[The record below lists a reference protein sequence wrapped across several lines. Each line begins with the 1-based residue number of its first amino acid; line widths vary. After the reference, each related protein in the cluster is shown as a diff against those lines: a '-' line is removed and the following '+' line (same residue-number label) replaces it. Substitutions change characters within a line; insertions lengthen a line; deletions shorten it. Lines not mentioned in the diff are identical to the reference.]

1 MPQKRDYYEVLG
13 LSRSATQD
21 DVKQAFRKLAKEV
34 HPDRNPG
41 DAAAEDRF
49 KEIQEAFSVL
59 HDAEKRR
66 RYDRMGHAAFGGG
79 ADGGA
84 AERVD
89 FRAVSEILEGLFG
102 EVLGRGGRR
111 RQGDDVEVELS
122 LRFEEAATGAEKTIR
137 IQRLAP
143 CGTCNATGA
152 APGSK
157 VERCPACGG
166 VGEVR
171 FQRGFFSAS
180 RPCSSCG
187 GSGKRIELPCPTCG
201 GRMVSPVEE
210 ELLVRVPP
218 GVEDG
223 AIRSVR
229 GAGARPPP
237 IGGQPGTP
245 GDLHVRIKIEPHPL
259 FTRQGADVVVT
270 IPIGFPEAVL
280 GTQIDVPTLEG
291 KVKMKVPPGT
301 QSGKV
306 FRLRGKGIEV
316 FGGAGKGDQ
325 LVTVVVE
332 VPEQITK
339 KQRQLIE
346 ELAKELGDDVH
357 PQQKSF
363 FDKLRELF
371 E

>member
-1 MPQKRDYYEVLG
+1 MPQKRDYYEVLAI
-13 LSRSATQD
+13 SRTATQD
-21 DVKQAFRKLAKEV
+21 EVKQAFRRLAKEV

-41 DAAAEDRF
+41 DTAAEDRF

-59 HDAEKRR
+59 HDGEKRR
-66 RYDRMGHAAFGGG
+66 RYDRMGHAAFGG
-79 ADGGA
+79 DGGS

-89 FRAVSEILEGLFG
+89 FRAVSEILEGLVG
-102 EVLGRGGRR
+102 EVFGRGGRR
-111 RQGDDVEVELS
+111 ARQGDDVEVDLHVS
-122 LRFEEAATGAEKTIR
+122 FEESALGVEKTIA
-137 IQRLAP
+137 IERLAP
-143 CGTCNATGA
+143 CETCHASGA

-157 VERCPACGG
+157 VDRCPACGG
-166 VGEVR
+166 SGEVR

-180 RPCSSCG
+180 RPCSSCS
-187 GSGKRIELPCPTCG
+187 GSGKRVETPCPVCK
-201 GRMVSPVEE
+201 GRMVTPVREE
-210 ELLVRVPP
+210 MLVRVPP

-229 GAGARPPP
+229 GAGARPAP
-237 IGGQPGTP
+237 IGGQAGAP
-245 GDLHVRIKIEPHPL
+245 GDLHVRVRVDPHPL
-259 FTRQGADVVVT
+259 FSRAGADVLVT
-270 IPIGFPEAVL
+270 IPISFPEAVL
-280 GTQIDVPTLEG
+280 GTQVDVPTLEG

-301 QSGKV
+301 QSGKA

-363 FDKLRELF
+363 FEKLRDLF
-371 E
+371 

>member
-21 DVKQAFRKLAKEV
+21 DVKQAFRRLAKEV

-41 DAAAEDRF
+41 DTAAEDRF

-59 HDAEKRR
+59 HDPERRR
-66 RYDRMGHAAFGGG
+66 RYDRMGHTAFGGS
-79 ADGGA
+79 DGGG
-84 AERVD
+84 ERVD
-89 FRAVSEILEGLFG
+89 FRAVSEILEGLVGVF
-102 EVLGRGGRR
+102 GGRR
-111 RQGDDVEVELS
+111 ARQGDDIEVDLP
-122 LRFEEAATGAEKTIR
+122 LKFEEAALGAEKTVTID
-137 IQRLAP
+137 RLSP
-143 CGTCNATGA
+143 CETCGATGA

-157 VERCPACGG
+157 VERCGACGG
-166 VGEVR
+166 LGEVK

-180 RPCSSCG
+180 RPCSSCN
-187 GSGKRIELPCPTCG
+187 GSGKRIEVPCPKCLG
-201 GRMVSPVEE
+201 KLLVPVKE

-229 GAGARPPP
+229 GAGARPVPV
-237 IGGQPGTP
+237 GGQQGQA
-245 GDLHVRIKIEPHPL
+245 GDLHVRIRIEPHPL
-259 FTRQGADVVVT
+259 FTRQGADVLVT
-270 IPIGFPEAVL
+270 IPISFPEAVL
-280 GTQIDVPTLEG
+280 GTQVDIPTLEG

-301 QSGKV
+301 QSGKA

-346 ELAKELGDDVH
+346 ELARELGEDVQ
-357 PQQKSF
+357 PMQKGF
-363 FDKLRELF
+363 FDKLRDLF

>member
-21 DVKQAFRKLAKEV
+21 DVKQAFRKIAKEV

-49 KEIQEAFSVL
+49 KEIQEAFSIL
-59 HDAEKRR
+59 HDPEKRR

-79 ADGGA
+79 DAG

-89 FRAVSEILEGLFG
+89 FRAATEILEGLFG
-102 EVLGRGGRR
+102 EVFGRGRR
-111 RQGDDVEVELS
+111 ARQGDDIEVDLS
-122 LRFEEAATGAEKTIR
+122 VRFEEAALGAEKTLTIE
-137 IQRLAP
+137 RLAP
-143 CGTCNATGA
+143 CETCKATGA

-157 VERCPACGG
+157 IDRCPACNGL
-166 VGEVR
+166 GEVK

-180 RPCSSCG
+180 RPCSTCG
-187 GSGKRIELPCPTCG
+187 GSGKRIEVPCPTCK
-201 GRMVSPVEE
+201 GRMVAPIKE
-210 ELLVRVPP
+210 ELLVKVPP

-229 GAGARPPP
+229 GAGARPAPV
-237 IGGQPGTP
+237 GGQTPAP
-245 GDLHVRIKIEPHPL
+245 GDLHVRIRIEPHPL
-259 FTRQGADVVVT
+259 FSRAGADVLVT
-270 IPIGFPEAVL
+270 IPIGFPAAVL

-291 KVKMKVPPGT
+291 KVKMKIPPGT
-301 QSGKV
+301 QSGKQ

-346 ELAKELGDDVH
+346 ELARELGEDVQ
-357 PQQKSF
+357 PLQKSF
-363 FDKLRELF
+363 FDKLRDLF